1 MKFYEIKLMS
11 IPKIKFACAVSV
23 NNYKNKFKREENFL
37 EITINTGGDIYINH
51 NNGSKECFRAG
62 MINCITQDT
71 DCQTYADEKIRQSHI
86 TVGVDIKHQCSL
98 HDTDNMDYS
107 AIKGRVRNEG
117 SVLLPYLFDLN
128 EKYNDCVK
136 LINIIINKNA
146 ETARKSSYNVLADW
160 FRLAGKL
167 TDMVTSEIEAQ
178 YTSMSPYSYRYVD
191 LAREYISENYAR
203 RLSVD
208 EVAAH
213 TGISAGYLQL
223 IFRQHLNMGVTEYI
237 NYHKVQLAKQYICG
251 RRLSLKD
258 ISVQLGIDD
267 PSYMSRLFK
276 KIEGISYREY
286 CQKYLGT

>member
-1 MKFYEIKLMS
+1 M
-11 IPKIKFACAVSV
+11 
-23 NNYKNKFKREENFL
+23 
-37 EITINTGGDIYINH
+37 IT
-51 NNGSKECFRAG
+51 
-62 MINCITQDT
+62 CITQDT

-86 TVGVDIKHQCSL
+86 TVGVDIKYQCSL

-117 SVLLPYLFDLN
+117 AVLLPYLFDLN

-136 LINIIINKNA
+136 LINIIISKNT
-146 ETARKSSYNVLADW
+146 ETVRKSSYNVLADW

-178 YTSMSPYSYRYVD
+178 YTSMPPYSYRYID

-213 TGISAGYLQL
+213 TGISSGYLQL
-223 IFRQHLNMGVTEYI
+223 IFRQHANMGVTEYI
-237 NYHKVQLAKQYICG
+237 NYHKVQLAKQYIRG